1 MKEEKLSFIEE
12 SEIPFTVANDGLFSV
27 PSGLGVLNLIG
38 VAAIRDIL
46 RKGVLA
52 VQYPGLNAFL
62 GPIYPLLLV
71 YSVCRGLVGSNLCTI
86 ACMIGGAVGPAM
98 IAHFIW

>member
-1 MKEEKLSFIEE
+1 M
-12 SEIPFTVANDGLFSV
+12 
-27 PSGLGVLNLIG
+27 
-38 VAAIRDIL
+38 

-71 YSVCRGLVGSNLCTI
+71 YSVFYVAAPIIRSQRLNQENARISERNENRKKWSKLLKEKGSSLTRK
-86 ACMIGGAVGPAM
+86 MGAVRQAVEGKLSR
-98 IAHFIW
+98 